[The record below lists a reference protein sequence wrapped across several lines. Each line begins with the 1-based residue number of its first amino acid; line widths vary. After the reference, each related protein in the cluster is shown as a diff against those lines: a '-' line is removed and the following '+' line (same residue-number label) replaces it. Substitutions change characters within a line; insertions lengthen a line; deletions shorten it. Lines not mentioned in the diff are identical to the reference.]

1 MLELT
6 GTGSRSWVMAAV
18 GAVLVLAAAA
28 GAVYRT
34 IGADVAA
41 ALLAAGSVALI
52 ATLLFVGSRR
62 LRRADEQMRLGE
74 RALEAVRHAVFVV
87 DALQPGRPN
96 RYVNPAYSELTGYG
110 VAEAVSDGF
119 DALGIF
125 PDAAG
130 IVALDPGLGGAPTS
144 RVEVRRRD
152 GSTLA
157 AKLELRFAPR
167 SYGGRYVIGLL
178 EPLAPGERKTDRQP
192 STGSASKP
200 LELELAGGAKDAFLS
215 SLSHDLRS
223 PLNACVMW
231 LDVLALSPQPDK
243 LTKAVDAI
251 KRNLARQTRLV
262 NDLNDAAKISSSG
275 LEVRPEPLDVVA
287 LVNHNIDAWQLL
299 AIGKQLSFHPSIEAT
314 AATVNA
320 DPERLL
326 QALNHLVENAVAS
339 TPSGGRVEL
348 RIRTGGEA
356 CIVEI
361 EDTGMALSAEDA
373 ANLAVPLWRAPASA
387 KARPG
392 LGLGLAVAHHLIA
405 KHGGTMTATS
415 GGPGTR
421 FTLTLPLAT
430 AGSAAR

>member
-1 MLELT
+1 LLELT
-6 GTGSRSWVMAAV
+6 GTGSRSWVIAAV
-18 GAVLVLAAAA
+18 GAVLLLAAAA
-28 GAVYRT
+28 GAVYQT
-34 IGADVAA
+34 TGIDLPA
-41 ALLAAGSVALI
+41 ALLAAGGVALI
-52 ATLLFVGSRR
+52 AALLFVASRR
-62 LRRADEQMRLGE
+62 LRRADDQTRLGE

-125 PDAAG
+125 ADAAG

-144 RVEVRRRD
+144 RVELRRRD

-157 AKLELRFAPR
+157 AKLELRSVPR
-167 SYGGRYVIGLL
+167 SDSGRYVIGLL
-178 EPLAPGERKTDRQP
+178 EPLAPGERQTDREP
-192 STGSASKP
+192 SASIAP
-200 LELELAGGAKDAFLS
+200 MALETELAGGAKHAFLS

-262 NDLNDAAKISSSG
+262 NDLNDAAKISASG

-314 AATVNA
+314 SATVNA

-348 RIRTGGEA
+348 RIRTGGEV

-373 ANLAVPLWRAPASA
+373 ANLSVPLWRAPASA

-392 LGLGLAVAHHLIA
+392 IGLGLAVAHHLIT

-430 AGSAAR
+430 VGQHRS